1 MHDSV
6 NTIIETDQLGKR
18 YGAITA
24 VDAVSLRVARGE
36 IYGFLGLNSAGK
48 TTTIR
53 ALLFTLVTTWV
64 FGREF
69 SDHTTKELL
78 ALPTPRAA
86 IVGAKFVV
94 VGFWAAGLTA
104 LVFALGLLV
113 GAAIG
118 LPGWSRALVWR
129 AAGNLIV
136 TAGLTIALMSPVALL
151 ASAGRG
157 YLPPLGWAFLTLFL
171 AQILAAISH
180 ATTRDFAAHNRESP
194 PDKRVF
200 GNSPSYA
207 TQPLPGEPLVVAA
220 ALFDC
225 LRLALCPSFF
235 AVSPT
240 RIVPGCTTFAL
251 MPRKCS
257 CLPTG
262 ELTNFMASRPN
273 RATNFWHPLC
283 GRAVTS
289 ITAEPSANRVP
300 GGRLSALKSMSM
312 NS

>member
-18 YGAITA
+18 YGAIIA

-53 ALLFTLVTTWV
+53 ALLFTLVTIWV

-157 YLPPLGWAFLTLFL
+157 YLPPLGWAFLRLFL
-171 AQILAAISH
+171 A
-180 ATTRDFAAHNRESP
+180 
-194 PDKRVF
+194 
-200 GNSPSYA
+200 
-207 TQPLPGEPLVVAA
+207 
-220 ALFDC
+220 
-225 LRLALCPSFF
+225 
-235 AVSPT
+235 
-240 RIVPGCTTFAL
+240 
-251 MPRKCS
+251 
-257 CLPTG
+257 
-262 ELTNFMASRPN
+262 
-273 RATNFWHPLC
+273 
-283 GRAVTS
+283 
-289 ITAEPSANRVP
+289 
-300 GGRLSALKSMSM
+300 
-312 NS
+312 